1 MEINYLGIFGCAVVS
16 MIVGAIWYGPLFG
29 KAWMRIIGATELDKE
44 ERKKMQ
50 KAAMPLYVIQFLL
63 TVFQAFVLSQYIT
76 GWSDTSEIE
85 HVLWIWA
92 AFIVPTLAASAMW
105 NNDKTKVKFARFGIQ
120 AGYQLVIF
128 LIFALILSW

>member
-1 MEINYLGIFGCAVVS
+1 MEINYLGILGCAVVS

-29 KAWMRIIGATELDKE
+29 KAWMHVIGATELDKE
-44 ERKKMQ
+44 GRKKMQ
-50 KAAMPLYVIQFLL
+50 RAAMPLYIIQFLL

-76 GWSDTSEIE
+76 GWSDTSEVE
-85 HVLWIWA
+85 HTLWIWA
-92 AFIVPTLAASAMW
+92 AFIVPTIAASAMW
-105 NNDKTKVKFARFGIQ
+105 NNDKTKVKFTRFGIQ